1 MTFNVIWQRI
11 DLNKG
16 MGYNSSSGGSLFE
29 VTTRFHLE
37 LGTVPNLKTFL
48 TWRTTMGKL
57 SDILKRKAVPEVVSN
72 TESTNAWPDI
82 VERTIA
88 NDESEVFDVPVNTEG
103 PIAWPEAGAEAARVE
118 PELVEISLG
127 THAKLSHLNVTL
139 WDGKKTDRDASA
151 DVAIGFRGDPQKFK
165 LIKSLLDDNPHLQ
178 KLKKIERAARKVHS
192 QYTQPWLDRGPRLI
206 PAISI
211 MDIRPEMDRFYQDF
225 YEELD
230 LLCDT
235 FEDSVEREAEQSRN
249 SGSSLGDNFKRSD
262 YPSKH
267 AIRAKFSF
275 TYVLIPLAEAD
286 NGDNFIGS
294 ILDESREY
302 LESSYKKFYGKQNAA
317 MMSGIYRDSI
327 DELTDIRTKLDYKF
341 GDKATGFHSTLPD
354 RARDKMYTL
363 RNFNFNKEPSI
374 ELSVHKLEAA
384 LYNVDAESLRDSEA
398 LRIEVVDAITSV
410 LNVLKPLSTGEV

>member
-1 MTFNVIWQRI
+1 M
-11 DLNKG
+11 
-16 MGYNSSSGGSLFE
+16 FE
-29 VTTRFHLE
+29 ATTSFHLR
-37 LGTVPNLKTFL
+37 LGTVPNRKTLL
-48 TWRTTMGKL
+48 TRRTTMGKL
-57 SDILKRKAVPEVVSN
+57 SDILKSKTVPEVVPN
-72 TESTNAWPDI
+72 TESTNAWGEEALDTH
-82 VERTIA
+82 E
-88 NDESEVFDVPVNTEG
+88 EG
-103 PIAWPEAGAEAARVE
+103 HAKGLAQYKALQDNKSADYVINWPEAGAEAARVE

-139 WDGKKTDRDASA
+139 WDGKKTDRDASTN
-151 DVAIGFRGDPQKFK
+151 VAIGFRGDPQKFK
-165 LIKSLLDDNPHLQ
+165 LIKSLLDDNTHLQ

-211 MDIRPEMDRFYQDF
+211 MDIRPEMDRFHQDF

-235 FEDSVEREAEQSRN
+235 FDDSVEREAEQSRN

-267 AIRAKFSF
+267 AIRSKFSF

-286 NGDNFIGS
+286 NGNNFIGS

-327 DELTDIRTKLDYKF
+327 DELTDIRTKLDYVF
-341 GDKATGFHSTLPD
+341 GAKATGFHGTLPD

-363 RNFNFNKEPSI
+363 RNFNFNKEPNI
-374 ELSVHKLEAA
+374 ELTVQKLEDA
-384 LYNVDAESLRDSEA
+384 LRGVDAEALRDSEA
-398 LRIEVVDAITSV
+398 LRVEVVGAITNV
-410 LNVLKPLSTGEV
+410 LNVLKPLST

>member
-29 VTTRFHLE
+29 ITTRFHLE

-178 KLKKIERAARKVHS
+178 KLKKE
-192 QYTQPWLDRGPRLI
+192 
-206 PAISI
+206 
-211 MDIRPEMDRFYQDF
+211 
-225 YEELD
+225 
-230 LLCDT
+230 
-235 FEDSVEREAEQSRN
+235 
-249 SGSSLGDNFKRSD
+249 
-262 YPSKH
+262 
-267 AIRAKFSF
+267 
-275 TYVLIPLAEAD
+275 
-286 NGDNFIGS
+286 
-294 ILDESREY
+294 
-302 LESSYKKFYGKQNAA
+302 
-317 MMSGIYRDSI
+317 
-327 DELTDIRTKLDYKF
+327 
-341 GDKATGFHSTLPD
+341 
-354 RARDKMYTL
+354 
-363 RNFNFNKEPSI
+363 
-374 ELSVHKLEAA
+374 
-384 LYNVDAESLRDSEA
+384 
-398 LRIEVVDAITSV
+398 
-410 LNVLKPLSTGEV
+410 

>member
-1 MTFNVIWQRI
+1 
-11 DLNKG
+11 
-16 MGYNSSSGGSLFE
+16 MG
-29 VTTRFHLE
+29 R
-37 LGTVPNLKTFL
+37 
-48 TWRTTMGKL
+48 L
-57 SDILKRKAVPEVVSN
+57 SDILKSNAVPEVVPN

-82 VERTIA
+82 VENTIA
-88 NDESEVFDVPVNTEG
+88 NDE
-103 PIAWPEAGAEAARVE
+103 PEAAQVE

-139 WDGKKTDRDASA
+139 WDGKKTDRDASTN
-151 DVAIGFRGDPQKFK
+151 VAIGFRGDPQKFK

-206 PAISI
+206 PAVSI
-211 MDIRPEMDRFYQDF
+211 MDIRPKMDRFHQDF

-249 SGSSLGDNFKRSD
+249 SGSGLGDNFKRSD
-262 YPSKH
+262 YPSKYT
-267 AIRAKFSF
+267 IRSKFSF

-286 NGDNFIGS
+286 NGGS

-302 LESSYKKFYGKQNAA
+302 LESSYKKFYGKQNAT

-327 DELTDIRTKLDYKF
+327 DELTDIRAKLDYSF
-341 GDKATGFHSTLPD
+341 GAKATGFHNTLPD

-363 RNFNFNKEPSI
+363 RNFNFNKETSI
-374 ELSVHKLEAA
+374 ELTVQKLEDA
-384 LYNVDAESLRDSEA
+384 LHNVDAEALRDSES
-398 LRIEVVDAITSV
+398 LRVEVVDAITNV
-410 LNVLKPLSTGEV
+410 LNVLKPLSTGNC